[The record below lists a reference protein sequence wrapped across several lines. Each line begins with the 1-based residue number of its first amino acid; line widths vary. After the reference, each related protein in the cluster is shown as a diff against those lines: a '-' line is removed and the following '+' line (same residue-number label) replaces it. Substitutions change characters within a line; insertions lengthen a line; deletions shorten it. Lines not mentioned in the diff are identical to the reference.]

1 VELWL
6 KKSINISPSSNKHRA
21 TIEPHAGLNKDTM
34 TALGPQEHTVLIVTG
49 MSGAGRSTA
58 AHSLEDHGWY
68 VVDNL
73 PPQMLKPLVALA
85 RDPKTE
91 MPQVAAVMDARG
103 GALFTDA
110 RDVIVELAKD
120 ANVQVL
126 FLDATDEQLVKRF
139 EQVRRP
145 HPLQRDG
152 TLLDG
157 IVQERTL
164 MQEIRERSDLVI
176 DTTDMNIHQLST
188 AVASVYGEPG
198 EARTRLTVMS
208 FGYKYGLPSD
218 VDMVA
223 DMRFLPNPYWDESLR
238 GLSGRDE
245 EVTSYVLSNPLATKF
260 LGHFEESLDIVLGGY
275 QSENKSFATLAIGCT
290 GGKHRSVAI
299 AEELAKRLGSRPDIQ
314 VTLKHRDLGRE

>member
-1 VELWL
+1 MA
-6 KKSINISPSSNKHRA
+6 PHTQRDHR
-21 TIEPHAGLNKDTM
+21 
-34 TALGPQEHTVLIVTG
+34 VLVVTG

-58 AHSLEDHGWY
+58 ANALEDHGWY

-85 RDPKTE
+85 QDPTND

-103 GALFTDA
+103 GSLFANA
-110 RDVIVELAKD
+110 RDVIVELSQD

-126 FLDATDEQLVKRF
+126 FLDATDEQLVRRF

-145 HPLQRDG
+145 HPLQGEG

-157 IVQERTL
+157 IREERTL
-164 MQEIRERSDLVI
+164 MQEIRERSDLVM
-176 DTTDMNIHQLST
+176 DTTGMNIHQLST
-188 AVASVYGEPG
+188 SISSAYGEPG
-198 EARTRLTVMS
+198 EAKTRLTILS
-208 FGYKYGLPSD
+208 FGFKYGLPSD

-223 DMRFLPNPYWDESLR
+223 DMRFLPNPYWEESLR
-238 GLSGRDE
+238 KLSGRDDQ
-245 EVTSYVLSNPLATKF
+245 VNAYVLSNPLAAKF
-260 LGHFEESLDIVLGGY
+260 LGQFEQSLDTVFEGY
-275 QSENKSFATLAIGCT
+275 SSENKTFATLAIGCT

-299 AEELAKRLGSRPDIQ
+299 AEELAKRLGDRSDIQ

>member
-1 VELWL
+1 M
-6 KKSINISPSSNKHRA
+6 
-21 TIEPHAGLNKDTM
+21 AGLD
-34 TALGPQEHTVLIVTG
+34 LRGDTVLIVTG

-58 AHSLEDHGWY
+58 ANSLEDHGWY

-73 PPQMLKPLVALA
+73 PPQMLRPLVELA
-85 RDPKTE
+85 RDPSTD
-91 MPQVAAVMDARG
+91 MPRVAAVMDARG
-103 GALFTDA
+103 GALFAAA
-110 RDVIVELAKD
+110 RDVIVELAKE

-126 FLDATDEQLVKRF
+126 FLDATDDQLVRRF

-145 HPLQRDG
+145 HPLQRDSS
-152 TLLDG
+152 LLDG

-176 DTTDMNIHQLST
+176 DTTDMNVHQLSM
-188 AVASVYGEPG
+188 AIARVYGEPG
-198 EARTRLTVMS
+198 DARSRLTVMS

-238 GLSGRDE
+238 ELSGRDDA
-245 EVTSYVLSNPLATKF
+245 VNAYVLSNPLAGKF
-260 LGHFEESLDIVLGGY
+260 LKHFEETLDVVLGGY
-275 QSENKSFATLAIGCT
+275 LMENKTFATLAIGCT

-299 AEELAKRLGSRPDIQ
+299 AEEIAKRLGSRSDIQ

>member
-1 VELWL
+1 MASLD
-6 KKSINISPSSNKHRA
+6 PR
-21 TIEPHAGLNKDTM
+21 GD
-34 TALGPQEHTVLIVTG
+34 TVLIVTG
-49 MSGAGRSTA
+49 LSGAGRSTA
-58 AHSLEDHGWY
+58 ANSLEDHGWY

-73 PPQMLKPLVALA
+73 PPQMLKPLIELA
-85 RDPKTE
+85 RDPSTD
-91 MPQVAAVMDARG
+91 MPRVAAVMDARG
-103 GALFTDA
+103 GALFNAA

-126 FLDATDEQLVKRF
+126 FLDATDDQLVRRF

-145 HPLQRDG
+145 HPLQREG
-152 TLLDG
+152 SLLDG

-176 DTTDMNIHQLST
+176 DTTDMNVHQLSM
-188 AVASVYGEPG
+188 AVSRVYGEPG
-198 EARTRLTVMS
+198 ETRSRLTVMS
-208 FGYKYGLPSD
+208 FGFKYGLPSD

-238 GLSGRDE
+238 ELSGRDDAVNE
-245 EVTSYVLSNPLATKF
+245 YVLSNPLASKF
-260 LGHFEESLDIVLGGY
+260 LVHFEKSLDVVLGGY
-275 QSENKSFATLAIGCT
+275 LTENKTFATLAIGCT

-299 AEELAKRLGSRPDIQ
+299 AEEIAKRLGSRSDIQ

>member
-1 VELWL
+1 MAAPE
-6 KKSINISPSSNKHRA
+6 
-21 TIEPHAGLNKDTM
+21 TT
-34 TALGPQEHTVLIVTG
+34 EHTVLIVTG

-58 AHSLEDHGWY
+58 GNALEDHGWY

-85 RDPKTE
+85 QDPKAD

-103 GALFTDA
+103 GALFADA
-110 RDVIVELAKD
+110 RDVIVELSKD

-145 HPLQRDG
+145 HPLQSDG

-157 IVQERTL
+157 IVRERTL

-176 DTTDMNIHQLST
+176 DTSDMNIHQLST

-238 GLSGRDE
+238 GLSGRDDA
-245 EVTSYVLSNPLATKF
+245 VNAYVLSNPLTAKF
-260 LGHFEESLDIVLGGY
+260 LRHFEGALEVVLSGY
-275 QSENKSFATLAIGCT
+275 QSENKTFATLAIGCT